1 MALFSKDNTNS
12 AFGEINY
19 RGMGKDQLIMLVQ
32 SQKRDIDML
41 NRKLSEAAS
50 SVDDKNNSSQQISD
64 LSAENETLKASNE
77 TLKATNETL
86 KATNET
92 LKASEAELKKKLA
105 AKENELISMA
115 NNTET
120 AEITE
125 IGSIAEMSFRVNGV
139 MEAAQKAADDYVAK
153 IKEMYDAMSSDY
165 SVYEMNAKQKA
176 ESIINNANNKADS
189 ILRNANNE
197 ANTAEQKANIIL
209 ANANHE
215 AEAIRQNARKEA
227 NDIWSTLQTRFN
239 SYVAGKKQN

>member
-64 LSAENETLKASNE
+64 LSAENETLKAS
-77 TLKATNETL
+77 NETL

-176 ESIINNANNKADS
+176 ESIINNANNKADI
-189 ILRNANNE
+189 ILKKANNE

>member
-77 TLKATNETL
+77 TLKAS
-86 KATNET
+86 NET

>member
-64 LSAENETLKASNE
+64 LSAENETLKA
-77 TLKATNETL
+77 TNETL
-86 KATNET
+86 KASNET

-239 SYVAGKKQN
+239 SYVSGKKQN

>member
-64 LSAENETLKASNE
+64 LSAENETLKAS
-77 TLKATNETL
+77 NETL

-176 ESIINNANNKADS
+176 ESIINNANNKADI
-189 ILRNANNE
+189 ILKKANNE
-197 ANTAEQKANIIL
+197 ANTAEQKANVIL